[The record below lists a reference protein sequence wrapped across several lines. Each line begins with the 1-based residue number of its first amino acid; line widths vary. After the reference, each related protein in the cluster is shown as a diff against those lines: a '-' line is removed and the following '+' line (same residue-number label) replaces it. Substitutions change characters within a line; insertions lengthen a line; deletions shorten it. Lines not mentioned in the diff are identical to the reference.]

1 MSKEPSENPSDNFEN
16 PALQE
21 LDEAV
26 EQVRRRLRDQVRLS
40 PLSQRQIEDNLGW
53 SRGYLSQVLQGHI
66 TLSVGHLMGI
76 LRALDRRPE
85 DFFAELGGGSS
96 SSYATLSP
104 EAFDE
109 IRQRMAF
116 YDQAF
121 AQLRAKGLLNGD
133 DFP

>member
-1 MSKEPSENPSDNFEN
+1 MSKETGQPADSLDN
-16 PALQE
+16 PAQQE

-26 EQVRRRLRDQVRLS
+26 ELVRRRLRDQVRLS

-76 LRALDRRPE
+76 LKALGRRPE
-85 DFFAELGGGSS
+85 DFFAELGNPPVYSTVS
-96 SSYATLSP
+96 L
-104 EAFDE
+104 EAMDE
-109 IRQRMAF
+109 IRQRMAL

-121 AQLRAKGLLNGD
+121 AQLRAKGLIDLEEE
-133 DFP
+133 F